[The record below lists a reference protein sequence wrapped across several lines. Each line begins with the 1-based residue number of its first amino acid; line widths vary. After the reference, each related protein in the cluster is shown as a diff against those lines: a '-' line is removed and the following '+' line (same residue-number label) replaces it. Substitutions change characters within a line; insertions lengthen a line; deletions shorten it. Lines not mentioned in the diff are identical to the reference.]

1 MWKLTIVIAGSDSA
15 NFLPVPTSHGVGISG
30 AGLRVSVMPLAHRTI
45 K

>member
-1 MWKLTIVIAGSDSA
+1 MDYFRSELYSHDNA

-30 AGLRVSVMPLAHRTI
+30 AGLRVYVVQSAHLTV